1 MEEKV
6 KQQYDRWLSQPGMP
20 ADLADELNRIA
31 GNEDAITDRFYREL
45 EFGTGGLRGVIG
57 AGTNRMNVYN
67 IRKATQGLA
76 NYLNASDL
84 PKKVAIG
91 YDSRIKSDVFAKET
105 AAVLAANGIKAYIY
119 PRLEPTPALSW
130 AVRYYGCGAGVCVTA
145 SHNPAKYNGYKVYGA
160 DGCQITLEVAA
171 KILAAI
177 EAVDCFAVQPADFD
191 AALAEGKIEYSSEK
205 CLDDF
210 VDAVYAQRVGDGA
223 GTADLKLV
231 YTPLNGSGLECVK
244 KLLAKLGVTHVT
256 VVPEQEKPDG
266 SFPTCPYPNPE
277 IKQAFEL
284 ALKMNENIHA
294 DLLLATDPDC
304 DRVGIAV
311 MQGGKV
317 RLMSGNEVGAMLL
330 NYLLEMRKQKG
341 TLSQNSVAVKS
352 FVSTDL
358 AQAIATR
365 YGCTFKNL
373 LTGFK
378 YIGEVVT
385 QLESQGRADDFV
397 MGFEESYGYL
407 AGTHARDKDAV
418 VASMLIC
425 EMAAYYKLQ
434 GLSLGDVMDK
444 IYADYGY
451 YDNAVVSYTFEGE
464 AGMEKM
470 AGIMNH
476 LRQNPPESLG
486 GSPVVEHSDYQSSL
500 STDLVS
506 GKSAPID
513 LPKSNVLEYK
523 AENGCKLIVRPSG
536 TEPKIKTYVTAVAAD
551 KAVAQKMGQQ
561 LIDESAAW
569 MA

>member
-1 MEEKV
+1 MIVCTETVLIGRKCDFMEEKV

-20 ADLADELNRIA
+20 ADLADELNSIA
-31 GNEDAITDRFYREL
+31 GDEDAITDRFYREL

-223 GTADLKLV
+223 GTANLKLV

-266 SFPTCPYPNPE
+266 NFPTCPYPNPE
-277 IKQAFEL
+277 IREAMQKGLEL
-284 ALKMNENIHA
+284 CDKVHP
-294 DLLLATDPDC
+294 DLLLGTDPAPPC
-304 DRVGIAV
+304 PTARA
-311 MQGGKV
+311 
-317 RLMSGNEVGAMLL
+317 
-330 NYLLEMRKQKG
+330 
-341 TLSQNSVAVKS
+341 
-352 FVSTDL
+352 
-358 AQAIATR
+358 AT
-365 YGCTFKNL
+365 GSSPATKW
-373 LTGFK
+373 
-378 YIGEVVT
+378 
-385 QLESQGRADDFV
+385 
-397 MGFEESYGYL
+397 
-407 AGTHARDKDAV
+407 
-418 VASMLIC
+418 ASSC
-425 EMAAYYKLQ
+425 W
-434 GLSLGDVMDK
+434 
-444 IYADYGY
+444 
-451 YDNAVVSYTFEGE
+451 T
-464 AGMEKM
+464 
-470 AGIMNH
+470 
-476 LRQNPPESLG
+476 
-486 GSPVVEHSDYQSSL
+486 
-500 STDLVS
+500 T
-506 GKSAPID
+506 
-513 LPKSNVLEYK
+513 
-523 AENGCKLIVRPSG
+523 
-536 TEPKIKTYVTAVAAD
+536 
-551 KAVAQKMGQQ
+551 
-561 LIDESAAW
+561 SAAPARHW
-569 MA
+569 APCRSIRWL

>member
-1 MEEKV
+1 MIVCTETVLIGRKCDSMEEKV
-6 KQQYDRWLSQPGMP
+6 KQQYDRWLSQSGMP

-31 GNEDAITDRFYREL
+31 GDEDAITDRFYREL

-76 NYLNASDL
+76 NYLNDSDL

-171 KILAAI
+171 KILSAI

-266 SFPTCPYPNPE
+266 NFPTCPYPNPE
-277 IKQAFEL
+277 IREAMQKGLELCALNCSGNPLAYEKDMDVTKKTFEL
-284 ALKMNENIHA
+284 AHQLGVKKI
-294 DLLLATDPDC
+294 
-304 DRVGIAV
+304 V
-311 MQGGKV
+311 M
-317 RLMSGNEVGAMLL
+317 MSGLPVGCEGDKTPVWITTSWPPETQDILDYQWNQVAIPAWKKLVKLAEDCGIERIALENHGMQLVYNPETLL
-330 NYLLEMRKQKG
+330 RLREAVGPMIGMNLDPPHLFWMGGDPIEAARVLGERDALYHVHGKDSRPERRMAGPNGLLDTKPNDQFRTSSRNYVAVGCGHGPQGWKEFFSTVRMAGYDGDISLEME
-341 TLSQNSVAVKS
+341 
-352 FVSTDL
+352 DL
-358 AQAIATR
+358 TMPMLE
-365 YGCTFKNL
+365 GH
-373 LTGFK
+373 LT
-378 YIGEVVT
+378 
-385 QLESQGRADDFV
+385 
-397 MGFEESYGYL
+397 
-407 AGTHARDKDAV
+407 
-418 VASMLIC
+418 
-425 EMAAYYKLQ
+425 
-434 GLSLGDVMDK
+434 SLRVLK
-444 IYADYGY
+444 
-451 YDNAVVSYTFEGE
+451 E
-464 AGMEKM
+464 A
-470 AGIMNH
+470 
-476 LRQNPPESLG
+476 
-486 GSPVVEHSDYQSSL
+486 
-500 STDLVS
+500 LV
-506 GKSAPID
+506 
-513 LPKSNVLEYK
+513 L
-523 AENGCKLIVRPSG
+523 
-536 TEPKIKTYVTAVAAD
+536 
-551 KAVAQKMGQQ
+551 
-561 LIDESAAW
+561 
-569 MA
+569 